1 MSDALAVF
9 GKKILVTGVTG
20 RIAYPL
26 ALSLAKDNDVWGIAR
41 FTDQGRRTTLESAGV
56 TTRTVDLGDPD
67 FSEVPDDFDHVLH
80 LAAYLGGGTDF
91 DYALDVD
98 AVGTGLLLSH
108 VRKAKSVLVMSTTGV
123 YRPNDDPHHRY
134 KETDALGDPINPGIP
149 TYGVC
154 KVAEEAVARFCSR
167 LFGLNVVIGRMN
179 ASYGDTGG
187 LPGNHLDRIVAG
199 ETIKVRSDPA
209 PYSPIHDD
217 DIAGH
222 LVGLLAAASSPP
234 TIVNFGGDI
243 VVTAQEWCAYF
254 GELVG
259 IEPRIEVVPV
269 RGSQPGIALD
279 VTKRISLTGPD
290 RVHWRDGMRRM
301 AEARHSRLVAATNVC

>member
-1 MSDALAVF
+1 MVS
-9 GKKILVTGVTG
+9 GKKILVTGATG

-26 ALSLAKDNDVWGIAR
+26 TLSLAKDNDVWGIAR
-41 FTDQGRRTTLESAGV
+41 FTDEKRRTALESAGV
-56 TTRTVDLGDPD
+56 NTRTVDLGNPD

-80 LAAYLGGGTDF
+80 LAAYLGSGTDF
-91 DYALDVD
+91 NYALDVD

-108 VRKAKSVLVMSTTGV
+108 VRKAESVLVMSTTGV

-154 KVAEEAVARFCSR
+154 KVAEEGVARLCSR
-167 LFGLNVVIGRMN
+167 QYGLKIVIGRMN

-187 LPGNHLDRIVAG
+187 LPGNHLDKIVAG
-199 ETIKVRSDPA
+199 ETIKVRSNPA

-217 DIAGH
+217 DIASHVG
-222 LVGLLAAASSPP
+222 GLLAAASSPP
-234 TIVNFGGDI
+234 TVVNFGGDV
-243 VVTAQEWCAYF
+243 VVTAQEWCAYL

-259 IEPRIEVVPV
+259 IEPKVEVVPV
-269 RGSQPGIALD
+269 RGSQLGIALD

-290 RVHWRDGMRRM
+290 RVHWRAGMRRM
-301 AEARHSRLVAATNVC
+301 AEARHGQLVAVANVG